1 MTHKLDTLI
10 STLATKSPE
19 PSPTSPHHASP
30 SSPPSHPPRVKLDV
44 PRFDGSDP
52 LGWIFKITQFFE
64 YHHTPDH
71 DRLTI
76 ASFYMD
82 GRALAWYQW
91 MAGNGQLSSW
101 QSFLHAL
108 QTRFAPSQFEDPTG
122 ALFKLT
128 QKTTVQAYLSEFEDL
143 ANRVVGLPPHFL
155 LSCFVAGL
163 QADIRRE
170 VQPLQPLTVTQ
181 AAGLARMQEE
191 KLIESRRHLRSRS
204 TPPSPQ
210 LLPTNPFPISSSTL
224 PFGSTVKPLSVVP
237 LKRLTPE
244 ELISRRERGLC
255 FNCDERYHRGHR
267 CQSRVNLLVA
277 DEEE

>member
-91 MAGNGQLSSW
+91 MAGNGQLSS
-101 QSFLHAL
+101 
-108 QTRFAPSQFEDPTG
+108 
-122 ALFKLT
+122 
-128 QKTTVQAYLSEFEDL
+128 
-143 ANRVVGLPPHFL
+143 
-155 LSCFVAGL
+155 
-163 QADIRRE
+163 
-170 VQPLQPLTVTQ
+170 
-181 AAGLARMQEE
+181 
-191 KLIESRRHLRSRS
+191 
-204 TPPSPQ
+204 
-210 LLPTNPFPISSSTL
+210 
-224 PFGSTVKPLSVVP
+224 
-237 LKRLTPE
+237 
-244 ELISRRERGLC
+244 
-255 FNCDERYHRGHR
+255 
-267 CQSRVNLLVA
+267 
-277 DEEE
+277 